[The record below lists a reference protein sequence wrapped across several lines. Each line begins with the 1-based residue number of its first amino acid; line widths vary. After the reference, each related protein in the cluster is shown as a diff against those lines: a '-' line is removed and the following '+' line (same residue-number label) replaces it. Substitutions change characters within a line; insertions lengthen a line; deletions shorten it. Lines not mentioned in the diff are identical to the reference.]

1 MIVVS
6 VASGTSADGIDVGVV
21 GFGPAG
27 GEQLEVEVLDA
38 RTAPWPRGLRER
50 LLALL
55 PPGRTTA
62 AELCSLDTEVGQA
75 LAAVAATACRWLAD
89 RGATA
94 DLVVSPGQT
103 VHHEVVDGHC
113 LGTLQIGQPA
123 WIAEATGLPVLSD
136 LRARDVAGGGHGA
149 PLAGVL
155 DALWLGPVTAG
166 PRVAVNLGGIANL
179 SVVTSTGVEAWD
191 TGPANCLL
199 DVAAAR
205 ASAGRLTHDVDGA
218 LAAAGTCDPALLD
231 RLRAHPF
238 LRAAPPK
245 STGRETFSESWL
257 DGVLDAHLLDGV
269 LTRERRPLRWPD
281 VLATLVE
288 LTASTVAEAVTPR
301 GPAEVVVS
309 GGGARNP
316 VLMAA
321 LGRHLDGVPV
331 VTSEHHGLPADGKE
345 SVLWALLGWLA
356 WHGVPVTTGEH
367 RPRVPGRFSPGAHG
381 LGLPP
386 PLAAATWPVRLSVRA
401 CGGPGTADAR
411 DERDEY
417 ERDTSEVV

>member
-21 GFGPAG
+21 QLGPAG
-27 GEQLEVEVLDA
+27 AEQLEVEVLGT
-38 RTAPWPRGLRER
+38 RTDPWPAGLRDR

-55 PPGRTTA
+55 PPARTTA
-62 AELCSLDTEVGQA
+62 AELCALDTEVGRA
-75 LAAVAATACRWLAD
+75 LAAAATSACRSLAD
-89 RGATA
+89 RGAPA

-103 VHHEVVDGHC
+103 VHHEVVDGRC

-136 LRARDVAGGGHGA
+136 LRAGDVAGGGHGA

-155 DALWLGPVTAG
+155 DALWLRPVPAG
-166 PRVAVNLGGIANL
+166 PRVAVNLGGIANV
-179 SVVTSTGVEAWD
+179 SVVTADAVEAWD
-191 TGPANCLL
+191 TGPGNCLL

-205 ASAGRLTHDVDGA
+205 ATGGRLTHDVDGA
-218 LAAAGTCDPALLD
+218 LAAAGSYDPALLA
-231 RLRAHPF
+231 RLRGHPF
-238 LRAAPPK
+238 LRSAGPG
-245 STGRETFSESWL
+245 STGRETFSEAWL
-257 DGVLDAHLLDGV
+257 DGVLDSHLLDGM
-269 LTRERRPLRWPD
+269 LARERAPLRWPD

-288 LTASTVAEAVTPR
+288 LTASTVADAVAPR
-301 GPAEVVVS
+301 APAEVVVA

-321 LGRHLDGVPV
+321 LARHLDGVPV

-345 SVLWALLGWLA
+345 SVLWALLGWLS
-356 WHGVPVTTGEH
+356 WHGVPVTTGAH
-367 RPRVPGRFSPGAHG
+367 RPRVLGRFTPGERG

-386 PLAAATWPVRLSVRA
+386 PLPVGGRPTRLSLRA
-401 CGGPGTADAR
+401 AGGGRTTAVR
-411 DERDEY
+411 DELEH
-417 ERDTSEVV
+417 DTWEVV